1 MSFFCSGGCS
11 VYTLTLTLNIFALPT
26 VLSPEVGKG
35 VKLYRMEM
43 VVVCGCSPVPKESF
57 PSLCVLFGEQ
67 AANSAAPSL
76 FAMLG
81 QFEQKALCAFM
92 FWSN

>member
-1 MSFFCSGGCS
+1 MC
-11 VYTLTLTLNIFALPT
+11 TLTLTLDSFALPT

-43 VVVCGCSPVPKESF
+43 TVVFGCSPVPKACF
-57 PSLCVLFGEQ
+57 PSLCVLCGEQ
-67 AANSAAPSL
+67 AASAAAPSS

-92 FWSN
+92 FQSN